1 MESEKEKS
9 IIGHIDPIY
18 IKYQVLEGIFI
29 SFFINLVVLIIS
41 IILNSY
47 NLAKNGTPVPNI
59 WFYTIGIIL
68 FIFSISLIL
77 SILLSKSYVKNY
89 VYEISEEN
97 LIIRSGTFTRKKL
110 IIPLKNIQNI
120 EVFQNVRD
128 RILKIH
134 TIRIETI
141 RSIGMAYQYTG
152 IVRPE
157 GYIPAVRDPDS
168 IVSVLNKKIQ
178 NCK

>member
-1 MESEKEKS
+1 MESENEKS

-18 IKYQVLEGIFI
+18 IKYQVLEAISV
-29 SFFINLVVLIIS
+29 SFFINLVALIIG
-41 IILNSY
+41 IIINSY
-47 NLAKNGTPVPNI
+47 TIAKSGLPIPNI
-59 WFYTIGIIL
+59 WLYILIIIL
-68 FIFSISLIL
+68 SIFSISLIL
-77 SILLSKSYVKNY
+77 SIFLSKSYVKNY
-89 VYEISEEN
+89 IYEISEEN

-110 IIPLKNIQNI
+110 IIPLKKIQNLV
-120 EVFQNVRD
+120 VFQNVRD
-128 RILKIH
+128 RILKIY

>member
-1 MESEKEKS
+1 MDSNSEKS
-9 IIGHIDPIY
+9 IVGHIDPIY
-18 IKYQVLEGIFI
+18 IKYQVLEAIFL
-29 SFFINLVVLIIS
+29 SFFINLVALIVC
-41 IILNSY
+41 IIINSY
-47 NLAKNGTPVPNI
+47 NIAKNGIPVPNI
-59 WFYTIGIIL
+59 WFYAIGIIL
-68 FIFSISLIL
+68 FIFSISIIF
-77 SILLSKSYVKNY
+77 SIFLSKSYVKNY

-97 LIIRSGTFTRKKL
+97 LIIRSGTFTRKRL

-134 TIRIETI
+134 TIRIETV

-157 GYIPAVRDPDS
+157 GYIPAVKDPDS
-168 IVSVLNKKIQ
+168 IVSILNKKIQ
-178 NCK
+178 NLE

>member
-1 MESEKEKS
+1 MDSEKEKS

-29 SFFINLVVLIIS
+29 SFFINLVVLIIC
-41 IILNSY
+41 IISNSY
-47 NLAKNGTPVPNI
+47 NIAKNGTPIPNI
-59 WFYTIGIIL
+59 WVYTIGIIL
-68 FIFSISLIL
+68 IILAISLIL
-77 SILLSKSYVKNY
+77 SIILSKIYVKNY

-97 LIIRSGTFTRKKL
+97 LIISSGTFTRKKL
-110 IIPLKNIQNI
+110 IIPLKKIQNLV
-120 EVFQNVRD
+120 VFQNVRD
-128 RILKIH
+128 RILKIY

-168 IVSVLNKKIQ
+168 IISVLNKNIQ
-178 NCK
+178 NCQ